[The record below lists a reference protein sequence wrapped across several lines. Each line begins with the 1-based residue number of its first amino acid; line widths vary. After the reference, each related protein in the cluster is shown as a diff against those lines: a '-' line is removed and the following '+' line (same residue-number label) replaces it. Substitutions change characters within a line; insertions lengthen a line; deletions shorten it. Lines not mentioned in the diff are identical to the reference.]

1 MMKPETASEL
11 NLIGAGTVLEGKL
24 KSPTSVRIDGRVVGE
39 VIATQSIAIGPS
51 GDVEGN
57 VTAKS
62 ISVGG
67 KIKGGMVAQEKLVL
81 ESKANVR
88 GDIRTAKLVIDEGAI
103 FDGKC
108 MMSETKPMPNL
119 VELKPEARRA
129 EDR

>member
-1 MMKPETASEL
+1 MKTETASEL
-11 NLIGAGTVLEGKL
+11 NLIGAGTVLEGKI
-24 KSPTSVRIDGRVVGE
+24 KSPSSVRIDGKVVGE
-39 VIATQSIAIGPS
+39 VVAAQGVAIGAT

-57 VTAKS
+57 ISAKN

-67 KIKGGMVAQEKLVL
+67 KVRGGMMAQEKLVL
-81 ESKANVR
+81 ESKASVR
-88 GDIRTAKLVIDEGAI
+88 GDIRAAKLVIDEGAV

-108 MMSETKPMPNL
+108 VMSETKAVPNL

>member
-1 MMKPETASEL
+1 MKPESASEL

-24 KSPTSVRIDGRVVGE
+24 KSPSSVRIDGRVVGE
-39 VIATQSIAIGPS
+39 VVAAQSIAVGPS
-51 GDVEGN
+51 GDVDGN
-57 VTAKS
+57 ISAKN

-67 KIKGGMVAQEKLVL
+67 KVKGAMIAQEKLVL
-81 ESKANVR
+81 ESKASVR
-88 GDIRTAKLVIDEGAI
+88 GDIRATKLVIDEGAV

-129 EDR
+129 EER